1 MPSGQQYVH
10 LHVHSEYSILD
21 GACRIEPLVARAA
34 ELGMPAI
41 GLTDHGSMAGAVELT
56 RAATRAGLRPV
67 LGCEM
72 YVVDDHAAR
81 PQKERRCHLTLLAET
96 SEGYHNLVR
105 LVSSG
110 YLDGYWYRPRV
121 DLEQLAAHSKGII
134 ALSGCLSGRVCKA
147 LVDGDERGAR
157 GEVDRLVQIFGRDN
171 VYVEL
176 QDGGIDMQTAINPV
190 LAGLARDAGL
200 PLVGTGDVHYLTA
213 ADAIPHE
220 AMLCI
225 QTGDTLDNPDRFKFS
240 NHGFY
245 LKSPDEMYAL
255 MAEPWGVDMLARTV
269 EIAERCDARL
279 DLDTLHLPRFDV
291 PEGQDRAAVPARA
304 RRVRPARALRR
315 RDARAPRAARVRA
328 PHHRGDGLR
337 RLLPDRLGL
346 HPLRPP
352 GRRLGRPGPRL
363 GGGVARRLLPADHRP
378 RPDPLLA
385 ALRALPEPRPQV
397 APRHRHRLRRG
408 GPRAGHQ
415 LRRREVRPP
424 QRRPDHHVRQDAA
437 QGRDQGRRP
446 RDGHPLRRRRP
457 HRQARAGGPQDLVR
471 GVHEARRRAAPE
483 HTTPTRRPARSS
495 TWRCRSR
502 ASSATTRSTPPRS

>member
-1 MPSGQQYVH
+1 MPSGQPYVH

-56 RAATRAGLRPV
+56 RAATRAGIRPV

-72 YVVDDHAAR
+72 YVVDDHAVR

-105 LVSSG
+105 LVSAG

-171 VYVEL
+171 VYIEL
-176 QDGGIDMQTAINPV
+176 QDGGIDIQTAINPV

-213 ADAIPHE
+213 ADAVPHE

-225 QTGDTLDNPDRFKFS
+225 QTGRMPR
-240 NHGFY
+240 
-245 LKSPDEMYAL
+245 KSPS
-255 MAEPWGVDMLARTV
+255 
-269 EIAERCDARL
+269 EIRIRSV
-279 DLDTLHLPRFDV
+279 TIQ
-291 PEGQDRAAVPARA
+291 GDRIFQNC
-304 RRVRPARALRR
+304 
-315 RDARAPRAARVRA
+315 
-328 PHHRGDGLR
+328 
-337 RLLPDRLGL
+337 
-346 HPLRPP
+346 
-352 GRRLGRPGPRL
+352 
-363 GGGVARRLLPADHRP
+363 AD
-378 RPDPLLA
+378 
-385 ALRALPEPRPQV
+385 QN
-397 APRHRHRLRRG
+397 
-408 GPRAGHQ
+408 
-415 LRRREVRPP
+415 
-424 QRRPDHHVRQDAA
+424 
-437 QGRDQGRRP
+437 
-446 RDGHPLRRRRP
+446 
-457 HRQARAGGPQDLVR
+457 
-471 GVHEARRRAAPE
+471 
-483 HTTPTRRPARSS
+483 
-495 TWRCRSR
+495 
-502 ASSATTRSTPPRS
+502 

>member
-1 MPSGQQYVH
+1 MPSGQPYVH

-56 RAATRAGLRPV
+56 RAATRAGIRPV

-72 YVVDDHAAR
+72 YVVDDHAVR

-105 LVSSG
+105 LVSAG

-176 QDGGIDMQTAINPV
+176 QDGGIDIQTAINPV

-213 ADAIPHE
+213 ADADP
-220 AMLCI
+220 AR
-225 QTGDTLDNPDRFKFS
+225 GDALHPDRRHARQPRPVQVLEPRLLPEVARGDVRA
-240 NHGFY
+240 HGRAVGRRHAG
-245 LKSPDEMYAL
+245 PH
-255 MAEPWGVDMLARTV
+255 GR
-269 EIAERCDARL
+269 
-279 DLDTLHLPRFDV
+279 
-291 PEGQDRAAVPARA
+291 DR
-304 RRVRPARALRR
+304 RALRR
-315 RDARAPRAARVRA
+315 PARPRHAAPAPVRRARGARPRRSTCASSPRRACASATAPRRRSSASGSSSSFA
-328 PHHRGDGLR
+328 PSR
-337 RLLPDRLGL
+337 RW
-346 HPLRPP
+346 
-352 GRRLGRPGPRL
+352 
-363 GGGVARRLLPADHRP
+363 A
-378 RPDPLLA
+378 
-385 ALRALPEPRPQV
+385 
-397 APRHRHRLRRG
+397 
-408 GPRAGHQ
+408 
-415 LRRREVRPP
+415 
-424 QRRPDHHVRQDAA
+424 
-437 QGRDQGRRP
+437 
-446 RDGHPLRRRRP
+446 
-457 HRQARAGGPQDLVR
+457 
-471 GVHEARRRAAPE
+471 
-483 HTTPTRRPARSS
+483 TPTTS
-495 TWRCRSR
+495 
-502 ASSATTRSTPPRS
+502 